1 MSFCPKK
8 LYLIVIFRVFLWQG
22 KNPQRTMARIFIVSV
37 NNKDALFFYVGK
49 TMTGGIAFLSET
61 RSDCELSACA
71 MTLNIGRQRLSDSE
85 YESLL
90 KKARDLK
97 LLAKQR
103 EMVDGAF
110 VNTSEKRQALHTSLR
125 SPNPASPHYA
135 EVEQTRERMYTL
147 AEAIRSGQWLGATG
161 EKITDVINV
170 GIGGSEMGPHAV
182 YHALRSVNPSIRLH
196 FLSAVDGVL
205 ADRILGTLNPHTTVT
220 VVSSKSFSTR
230 ETMLNAEL
238 VNRWYQ
244 QAGIEGKAM
253 RGQHIF
259 VVSAKDSACEE
270 MNLPEQN
277 RYPIWSWVGGRFSVW
292 GAIGLPLVIA
302 LGSEV
307 FKAFLKGA
315 NAMDRHMLEAKEEV
329 NLPLTLALLSYWNS
343 THLQMGSHC
352 LLAYDERLRLIVAW
366 LQQLEMES
374 LGKSMK
380 VNGSVAVTRT
390 GLPVW
395 GGFGN
400 EAQHSFYQWLRDG
413 SSRTSIDLVWCEKP
427 GHDHAHHH
435 LVLNANAQAQ
445 AQALV
450 TRQTASEEF
459 FNAVTTIRIRE
470 LTAETL
476 GAFMAMYE
484 HKTTMLAA
492 LYGLNAFDQ
501 PAVEYG
507 KRLCRELESQLA
519 Q

>member
-1 MSFCPKK
+1 
-8 LYLIVIFRVFLWQG
+8 
-22 KNPQRTMARIFIVSV
+22 
-37 NNKDALFFYVGK
+37 
-49 TMTGGIAFLSET
+49 
-61 RSDCELSACA
+61 
-71 MTLNIGRQRLSDSE
+71 
-85 YESLL
+85 
-90 KKARDLK
+90 
-97 LLAKQR
+97 
-103 EMVDGAF
+103 
-110 VNTSEKRQALHTSLR
+110 
-125 SPNPASPHYA
+125 
-135 EVEQTRERMYTL
+135 
-147 AEAIRSGQWLGATG
+147 
-161 EKITDVINV
+161 
-170 GIGGSEMGPHAV
+170 MGPHAV
-182 YHALRSVNPSIRLH
+182 YHALRSINPAIRLH

-205 ADRILGTLNPHTTVT
+205 ADRILGTLNPQTTVT

-238 VNRWYQ
+238 VNCWYQ
-244 QAGIEGKAM
+244 EAGIADKAA

-259 VVSAKDSACEE
+259 VVSAKESACEE
-270 MNLPEQN
+270 MNLPEEN
-277 RYPIWSWVGGRFSVW
+277 RFPIWSWVGGRFSVW

-302 LGSEV
+302 LGPEV

-315 NAMDRHMLEAKEEV
+315 SDMDRHMLEAKEEA

-343 THLQMGSHC
+343 TQLQMGSHC
-352 LLAYDERLRLIVAW
+352 LLPYDERLRLIVAW

-374 LGKSMK
+374 LGKSIK
-380 VNGSVAVTRT
+380 ADGSVAADRT

-427 GHDHAHHH
+427 GHSHAHHH
-435 LVLNANAQAQ
+435 LVMNANAQAQ

-450 TRQTASEEF
+450 TRQTPSEEF
-459 FNAVTTIRIRE
+459 FNAVSTIQIQE
-470 LTAETL
+470 LTPETL

-484 HKTTMLAA
+484 HKTTMLAT

-519 Q
+519 K

>member
-1 MSFCPKK
+1 
-8 LYLIVIFRVFLWQG
+8 
-22 KNPQRTMARIFIVSV
+22 MAREKSPTYNDTYIHCERRVLRRFV
-37 NNKDALFFYVGK
+37 FYIGK
-49 TMTGGIAFLSET
+49 TMTGSIAFLSET
-61 RSDCELSACA
+61 RPDCELTACA
-71 MTLNIGRQRLSDSE
+71 LTLNIGRQRLNGSE

-90 KKARDLK
+90 NKARELK
-97 LLAKQR
+97 LLDAQR
-103 EMVDGAF
+103 KMVEGEF
-110 VNTSEKRQALHTSLR
+110 VNASEKRQALHTSLR
-125 SPNPASPHYA
+125 SENPSSPHYA
-135 EVEQTRERMYTL
+135 EVEETRERMYAL
-147 AEAIRSGQWLGATG
+147 ADAIRNGKWLGATG
-161 EKITDVINV
+161 EKVTDVINV

-182 YHALRSVNPSIRLH
+182 YHALRCINPAIRLH

-205 ADRILGTLNPHTTVT
+205 ADRILGTLNPQTTVT

-238 VNRWYQ
+238 VNCWYQ
-244 QAGIEGKAM
+244 EAGIADKAA

-259 VVSAKDSACEE
+259 VVSAKESACEE
-270 MNLPEQN
+270 MNLPEEN
-277 RYPIWSWVGGRFSVW
+277 RFSIWSWVGGRFSVW

-302 LGSEV
+302 LGPEV

-315 NAMDRHMLEAKEEV
+315 SDMDRHMLEAKEEA

-343 THLQMGSHC
+343 TQLQMGSHC
-352 LLAYDERLRLIVAW
+352 LLPYDERLRLIVAW

-374 LGKSMK
+374 LGKSIK
-380 VNGSVAVTRT
+380 ADGSVAADRT

-427 GHDHAHHH
+427 GHSHAHHH
-435 LVLNANAQAQ
+435 LVMNANAQAQ

-450 TRQTASEEF
+450 TRQTPSEEF
-459 FNAVTTIRIRE
+459 FNAVSTIQIQE
-470 LTAETL
+470 LTPETL

-484 HKTTMLAA
+484 HKTTMLAT

-519 Q
+519 K